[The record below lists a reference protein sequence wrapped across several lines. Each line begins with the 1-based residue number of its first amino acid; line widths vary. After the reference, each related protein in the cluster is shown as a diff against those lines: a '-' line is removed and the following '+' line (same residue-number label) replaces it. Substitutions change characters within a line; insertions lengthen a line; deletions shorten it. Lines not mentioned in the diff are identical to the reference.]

1 MTPSPKE
8 MEEKVEMYTYYL
20 TLGLIAFFV
29 LCIIILVVQF
39 LVGLL
44 TYISMGV

>member
-29 LCIIILVVQF
+29 LCIIVLVLQF

-44 TYISMGV
+44 TYISMGA

>member
-8 MEEKVEMYTYYL
+8 MEEKVELYTYYL

-29 LCIIILVVQF
+29 LCIIVLVLQF